1 MTKIV
6 SAGKSPAI
14 KIESID
20 GDLSVVGWDT
30 EDILIKAD
38 EDVLTVN
45 QNGQEVALSCTD
57 DVSLRVPK
65 DASLFIKRIGGDASL
80 RGVMG
85 NIEIKEIDNDL
96 SIREAGPV
104 TIDTINA
111 DFSLRGAKGNLYVK
125 NVGGD
130 VSIRDVDGNVTLDS
144 VADDLALRGAR
155 GDIKVNVGED
165 VVVYLEPKADGVYSV
180 IAGDDILL
188 VLPSDANATLN
199 LHGDKID
206 IDWPGIENEEDA
218 IERGITLGNG
228 SAKITLNAGGDIRVT
243 NNVDA
248 GNSAEDF
255 GNFAG
260 MNFDWS
266 GFGERLSR
274 QVERGVGRAARH
286 AEEAAHRAERLASEA
301 ARRAERH
308 AERQARRWK
317 GNVKVGRWNW
327 DFGPGHGR
335 GHIQT
340 PPTPP
345 GSEPVAEEER
355 MAVLKMLAEKKITAE
370 QAEQLLSALEGD
382 K

>member
-1 MTKIV
+1 MSKIV
-6 SAGKSPAI
+6 SVGKSPTI
-14 KIESID
+14 KIDAIE
-20 GDLSVVGWDT
+20 GDLSVVGWEA

-38 EDVLTVN
+38 EDELTVK
-45 QNGQEVALSCTD
+45 QNGEEVLLSCTE

-65 DASLFIKRIGGDASL
+65 EASLFIKRIGGDTSL

-96 SIREAGPV
+96 SIREAGAV
-104 TIDTINA
+104 TIDTIKA

-130 VSIRDVDGNVTLDS
+130 VSVRDVEGNVTLDS

-155 GDIKVNVGED
+155 GNIKVNVGED
-165 VVVYLEPKADGVYSV
+165 VVVYLEPKANGVYSV

-188 VLPSDANATLN
+188 VLPADANATLN

-206 IDWPGIENEEDA
+206 IDWPGIENDGDA
-218 IERGITLGNG
+218 IERGVTLGDG

-266 GFGERLSR
+266 GFGEQTSR
-274 QVERGVGRAARH
+274 PVERGVGQAARR
-286 AEEAAHRAERLASEA
+286 AEEAARRAERLANDA

-317 GNVKVGRWNW
+317 GNEKVGRWNW
-327 DFGPGHGR
+327 DFGPQQGR
-335 GHIQT
+335 VPT
-340 PPTPP
+340 PPAP

-382 K
+382 M